1 MFNVGIFL
9 ILLLSSALIL
19 VYSQVFTH
27 QSIILLA
34 LQSAQAQ
41 ENSLENG
48 IDLNGI
54 WKRDD
59 GVQVYITQTGSQV
72 ISSFETEGNEREGDC
87 SFAGMANVKTYLD
100 FDANIEGNQLT
111 GETNVCV
118 IEVNNVQLYPMHL
131 TISNNGNTL
140 TGTYEYK
147 GGRYPISYI
156 KTTTTFPPML
166 NSLPPAVLN
175 FGRAYITNPNTDK
188 VLLPVALGNFA
199 WNYVKASNTDPVSL
213 LAGLGAVFAA
223 IVAGSYAIKKIHKH
237 SKSHKKGKEQKEEQ
251 KLHVIRLAI
260 NCGLENIIEEAKEI
274 ENLQSINEIK
284 RIEKEFRTVL
294 GAILEGREKLKKLQ
308 KAKDFVEWCR
318 EAKEDPNTIISK
330 ISNDIIG
337 NFIGCIEPYFASLF
351 LKSISIESQTVII
364 NNDKDT
370 KDQTNQ
376 NRYVN
381 FNAKFNLKP
390 LEPFIKLT
398 LLIDEVPTSSVRLIF
413 SIDTSVSM
421 KNAKVY
427 STNEGTKIVVDSI
440 NIVLQLSFSRLV
452 ISHYLNKSIEM
463 PIVLGKKEFGI
474 KSLPVQ

>member
-19 VYSQVFTH
+19 VYPQAFTH
-27 QSIILLA
+27 QSITLLA

-41 ENSLENG
+41 ENSLQNG

-59 GVQVYITQTGSQV
+59 GVQVYFTQTGTQV

-87 SFAGMANVKTYLD
+87 SSVGMANVKSYLD
-100 FDANIEGNQLT
+100 FYANIEDNQLT

-118 IEVNNVQLYPMHL
+118 IEMNNVQLYPMHL
-131 TISNNGNTL
+131 TMSDNGNTL
-140 TGTYEYK
+140 TGTYEYE
-147 GGRYPISYI
+147 GGSYPISYI
-156 KTTTTFPPML
+156 KTTTTSPPIL
-166 NSLPPAVLN
+166 NSLPPALVN
-175 FGRAYITNPNTDK
+175 FGRVYITNPNTDK

-199 WNYVKASNTDPVSL
+199 WNYVKASNTDPVSML
-213 LAGLGAVFAA
+213 TGLGAVFVA

-237 SKSHKKGKEQKEEQ
+237 SKSHKKDKEQKEEQ

-260 NCGLENIIEEAKEI
+260 NCDLENITEAKEI

-364 NNDKDT
+364 NKDKETND
-370 KDQTNQ
+370 QSIQ

-413 SIDTSVSM
+413 SIDTSVNM
-421 KNAKVY
+421 NNATVY
-427 STNEGTKIVVDSI
+427 SSNEGTKIVVESI
-440 NIVLQLSFSRLV
+440 NIGLQLSFSRLV

-463 PIVLGKKEFGI
+463 PIVLGNKEFGI
-474 KSLPVQ
+474 KSLPMQ

>member
-9 ILLLSSALIL
+9 ILLLSFALL
-19 VYSQVFTH
+19 VVYPQVFSH

-41 ENSLENG
+41 ENLLMDSTR
-48 IDLNGI
+48 DLNGV
-54 WKRDD
+54 WEKD
-59 GVQVYITQTGSQV
+59 GGELVYITHTGSQV
-72 ISSFETEGNEREGDC
+72 IASFEPEGDC
-87 SFAGMANVKTYLD
+87 RNDGMANVKTTLD
-100 FDANIEGNQLT
+100 FHAIIEGNQMI
-111 GETNVCV
+111 GETNLCV
-118 IEVNNVQLYPMHL
+118 REVNNVQLYPLQL
-131 TISNNGNTL
+131 TISDNGNAL
-140 TGTYEYK
+140 TGTYQDEA
-147 GGRYPISYI
+147 GDHNISYI
-156 KTTTTFPPML
+156 KAEMTTTSPPRL
-166 NSLPPAVLN
+166 NSLPPALVN

-188 VLLPVALGNFA
+188 VLLPVASGNFA
-199 WNYVKASNTDPVSL
+199 WNYVKASNTDPLLL

-237 SKSHKKGKEQKEEQ
+237 SKSHKEGREEKNEEQ

-260 NCGLENIIEEAKEI
+260 NCGLENIIAEAKEI
-274 ENLQSINEIK
+274 EYLQSINEIK
-284 RIEKEFRTVL
+284 RIEEELRTVL

-308 KAKDFVEWCR
+308 KANDFVDWCR
-318 EAKEDPNTIISK
+318 EAKEDPNMIISK

-337 NFIGCIEPYFASLF
+337 NFIGCIEPYFASLL
-351 LKSISIESQTVII
+351 LKSISIESQTKII
-364 NNDKDT
+364 NNDKEA

-376 NRYVN
+376 NHYVN

-398 LLIDEVPTSSVRLIF
+398 LLIDEVPASSVRLIF
-413 SIDTSVSM
+413 LIDTSVSM

-452 ISHYLNKSIEM
+452 VSHYLNKSIEM
-463 PIVLGKKEFGI
+463 PILLGKKEFEM
-474 KSLPVQ
+474 KSLSVQ